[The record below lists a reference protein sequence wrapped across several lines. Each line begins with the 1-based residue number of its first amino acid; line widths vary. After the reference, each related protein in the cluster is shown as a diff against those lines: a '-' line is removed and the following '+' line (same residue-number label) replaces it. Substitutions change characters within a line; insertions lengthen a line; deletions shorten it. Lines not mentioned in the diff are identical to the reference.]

1 MSQPI
6 VVFVTAT
13 GTRPVAQQIPQRRR
27 RH

>member
-6 VVFVTAT
+6 VVFVTTT

-27 RH
+27 RR